1 MRFPRTL
8 LGAALLCGA
17 LPAWATVCQNADGV
31 AKDISYDLSNVFN
44 SANNKP
50 GQIVTLAQ
58 KSGLVGVYAI
68 CPKGTSGKTTMRSY
82 VTDLPI
88 TTEIDSY
95 KYVKLNDYL
104 DGAMQ
109 IHDDFAGTFYPPANF
124 IQMGQHP
131 NVPNNKAFPVTDS
144 KLVFRLRVT
153 RRFINMVVIP
163 RQTMFKVYV
172 TTTSGD
178 PLSTPVYTISYS
190 GTIQV
195 PQSCEINAGKVVEFD
210 FGEIGAS
217 LFSQAGAG
225 NRPDRVSPQT
235 KSIAIKCTNV
245 EANAYLS
252 MRIEAEQVSGS
263 ALVSDNPDLGF
274 VVATESGTPL
284 TPNNLTSKIPFRLDD
299 SAQAQVA
306 IRAWPVSIT
315 GNKPAEGRFT
325 SRGYLRVD
333 YE

>member
-1 MRFPRTL
+1 MRSLRNVFSL
-8 LGAALLCGA
+8 ALLCSTM
-17 LPAWATVCQNADGV
+17 PAWATVCQNATGV
-31 AKDISYDLSNVFN
+31 PKDISYDLSNVFN
-44 SANNKP
+44 SSNNKP

-58 KSGLVGVYAI
+58 KSGLVGVNAI
-68 CPKGTSGKTTMRSY
+68 CPKGTTGKSTMRSY
-82 VTDLPI
+82 VTSLPI
-88 TTEIDSY
+88 TTVIDGY

-104 DGAMQ
+104 DG
-109 IHDDFAGTFYPPANF
+109 TFYPPSDY

-163 RQTMFKVYV
+163 QQTMFTVYV
-172 TTTSGD
+172 TTTSSD
-178 PLSTPVYTISYS
+178 PLNTPVYTISYS

-195 PQSCEINAGKVVEFD
+195 PQSCAINAGQVVEFD
-210 FGEIGAS
+210 FGDIGAS

-225 NRPDRVSPQT
+225 NRPQNVSPQSKT
-235 KSIAIKCTNV
+235 IAIKCTNV
-245 EANAYLS
+245 EANAYLT
-252 MRIEAEQVSGS
+252 MRIEAEKISGN

-274 VVATESGTPL
+274 VVANDSGTPL
-284 TPNNLTSKIPFRLDD
+284 TPNNLNSKIPFRLDD
-299 SAQAQVA
+299 SAQAQVG
-306 IRAWPVSIT
+306 IRVWPVSIT

-333 YE
+333 YD

>member
-1 MRFPRTL
+1 MTIIRSIV
-8 LGAALLCGA
+8 GAAVLCSA
-17 LPAWATVCQNADGV
+17 LPAWATVCQNSTGV

-44 SANNKP
+44 SANNRP
-50 GQIVTLAQ
+50 GEIVTLAQ
-58 KSGLVGVYAI
+58 KSGLVGVNAI
-68 CPKGTSGKTTMRSY
+68 CPRGTTGKSTMRSY

-88 TTEIDSY
+88 TTVIDSY
-95 KYVKLNDYL
+95 KYVKLNEYL

-109 IHDDFAGTFYPPANF
+109 IHDDFAGTFYPPANY

-163 RQTMFKVYV
+163 QQTMFRVYV
-172 TTTSGD
+172 TTTTAD
-178 PLSTPVYTISYS
+178 PLNTPVYTISYS

-195 PQSCEINAGKVVEFD
+195 PQSCAINAGNVVEFD
-210 FGEIGAS
+210 FGDIGAS
-217 LFSQAGAG
+217 LFSKAGAG
-225 NRPDRVSPQT
+225 NKPEGVSSQSKT
-235 KSIAIKCTNV
+235 IAIKCTNV
-245 EANAYLS
+245 EANAMLT
-252 MRIEAEQVSGS
+252 MRVEAEKVSS
-263 ALVSDNPDLGF
+263 NALVSDNPDVGF
-274 VVATESGTPL
+274 IIANESGTPL

-299 SAQAQVA
+299 SAQAQVG
-306 IRAWPVSIT
+306 IRVWPVSVT

-333 YE
+333 YD